1 VVNVIKTVLIDKAKK
16 CDIADDIYLNLIL
29 DDTNLTKISMK
40 ILYLIEIGFKNFL
53 IDFESGNITISTD
66 RVLVKTRKQIYSLV
80 NSHKINI
87 LIKGFSKCTFYR
99 KFMPANLAYDFSKY
113 IKLIPSDKGKDEIK
127 CSHLIC
133 LMDCVD
139 KVKVNKYE
147 KIPEYGDSDVI
158 GAYESKF
165 QELWNV
171 ELIDISK
178 KCLIDYIENSKFE
191 SRKIFFRERIS
202 LGSDD
207 FKEGFNYRIF
217 NNPSDFEEIYSFIR
231 GIYGSRLDRFKDYL
245 KKSVSFTLGFEVL
258 SDNILRKNIF
268 FSTVKFPKAEVEN
281 LLFNLDTS
289 LKSLDN
295 IYGVNLNLS
304 DITSLKEIFYF
315 YEEIDSFKAKRF
327 FDQFE
332 LESKMPAFKYLN
344 STTKP
349 LRNILVRDE
358 YKDEEFV
365 ARKLDVG
372 CCENLIKTKSIGVLF
387 QTNVSHIVDEDM
399 SSLILEVS
407 KYAPTKIIFNYS
419 PSLPVRI
426 PLEREEYLEQ
436 REEEYNRH

>member
-1 VVNVIKTVLIDKAKK
+1 VEDTIKTVPIDKAKK
-16 CDIADDIYLNLIL
+16 PDIADDIYLHLVL

-53 IDFESGNITISTD
+53 IDFKSGNITISTD
-66 RVLVKTRKQIYSLV
+66 RVLVKTRKQIFSLV
-80 NSHKINI
+80 NSHKVNI
-87 LIKGFSKCTFYR
+87 LIKGFTPCVFYR
-99 KFMPANLAYDFSKY
+99 KFMPANLSYDFSKY
-113 IKLIPSDKGKDEIK
+113 INLIPSESDTEEIK

-133 LMDCVD
+133 LADCVD

-147 KIPEYGDSDVI
+147 KIPDYGNTDVI
-158 GAYESKF
+158 ETYENKF
-165 QELWNV
+165 QEFWNP

-178 KCLIDYIENSKFE
+178 KCLLDYIENSKFE

-217 NNPSDFEEIYSFIR
+217 NNPKQFEKIYSFMKE
-231 GIYGSRLDRFKDYL
+231 IYGSRLDRFKDYL

-258 SDNILRKNIF
+258 SDNVLKKNIF
-268 FSTVKFPKAEVEN
+268 FSTAKFPKADVEN
-281 LLFNLDTS
+281 LLFNLDIS

-295 IYGVNLNLS
+295 VYGVNVDLT
-304 DITSLKEIFYF
+304 DGTSLKEVFYF
-315 YEEIDSFKAKRF
+315 HEEIDAFKGKRF
-327 FDQFE
+327 FDQFD

-349 LRNILVRDE
+349 IRNVLVRDE
-358 YKDEEFV
+358 YKNEEFV

-387 QTNVSHIVDEDM
+387 QTNVTHIVDEDM

-407 KYAPTKIIFNYS
+407 KYAPAKIIFNYS
-419 PSLPVRI
+419 PSLPIRI
-426 PLEREEYLEQ
+426 PLEKEEYEAM
-436 REEEYNRH
+436 RE

>member
-1 VVNVIKTVLIDKAKK
+1 
-16 CDIADDIYLNLIL
+16 
-29 DDTNLTKISMK
+29 MK
-40 ILYLIEIGFKNFL
+40 ILYLIEMGFKNFL

-66 RVLVKTRKQIYSLV
+66 RVLVKTRKQIFSLV

-87 LIKGFSKCTFYR
+87 LIKGFSNCLFYR
-99 KFMPANLAYDFSKY
+99 KFMPANLCFDFSKY
-113 IKLIPSDKGKDEIK
+113 IKLIPSDKNCDDIK

-133 LMDCVD
+133 LVDCVD

-147 KIPEYGDSDVI
+147 KIPDYGDSDVVET
-158 GAYESKF
+158 YENKF
-165 QELWNV
+165 QDFWNPD
-171 ELIDISK
+171 LIDISK

-217 NNPSDFEEIYSFIR
+217 NKPDQFEEIYSFMKE
-231 GIYGSRLDRFKDYL
+231 IYGSRLDRFKDYL

-258 SDNILRKNIF
+258 SDDVFKKNIF
-268 FSTVKFPKAEVEN
+268 FSTAKFPKSDVEN
-281 LLFNLDTS
+281 LLFNLDIS

-295 IYGVNLNLS
+295 VYGVNLDLT
-304 DITSLKEIFYF
+304 DGTCLKEIFYF
-315 YEEIDSFKAKRF
+315 HEEIDAFKGKRF
-327 FDQFE
+327 FDQFD
-332 LESKMPAFKYLN
+332 LEAKMPAFKYLN

-349 LRNILVRDE
+349 IRNILIRDE
-358 YKDEEFV
+358 YKNEKFV

-372 CCENLIKTKSIGVLF
+372 CSENLIKTKSIGVLF
-387 QTNVSHIVDEDM
+387 HTSVAHIIDEDM

-407 KYAPTKIIFNYS
+407 KYAPAKVIFNYS

-426 PLEREEYLEQ
+426 PLEKEEFEAMRE
-436 REEEYNRH
+436 